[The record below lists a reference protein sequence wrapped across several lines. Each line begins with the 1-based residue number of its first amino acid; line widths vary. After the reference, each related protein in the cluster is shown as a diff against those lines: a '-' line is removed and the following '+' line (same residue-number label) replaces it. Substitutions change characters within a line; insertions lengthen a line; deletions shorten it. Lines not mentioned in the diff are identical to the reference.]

1 MHEDLKIA
9 EKLKVLIVLDV
20 LPERNGV
27 GSFYTDL
34 REYLEKYL
42 KDVRIFGPKKNN
54 STNIFSIAMP
64 GDNTQ
69 RLYFPRISV
78 LSNLIKDFN
87 PDIIIL
93 PTPGPYGLIGFKIAK
108 NLNIPILSVLHN
120 DYDSMASLF
129 WISHIGKLIGAFG
142 KFVNSLFFRNSY
154 LVLIVND
161 GMKYL
166 ARELGSERIETIGTP
181 LAKIFVDRPIVP
193 IKRQVKKVLYAG
205 RLSIE
210 KGIQKIIS
218 AARAIPDLEFVFAG
232 EGPLRKELENQS
244 KNLKNVT
251 FLGWISRNE
260 LVDRIDECQ
269 IMVLP
274 SIIETFGT
282 SALEGMS
289 RGRII
294 IISDE
299 SGITSWSSLDNMYI
313 NNGEFASLTD
323 TIKYVIHLDEF
334 DRAKLCNKV
343 PRVINKFNQETI
355 YRWTEIII
363 QTYKSR
369 HFRL

>member
-1 MHEDLKIA
+1 
-9 EKLKVLIVLDV
+9 VLQ
-20 LPERNGV
+20 ERNGV
-27 GSFYTDL
+27 GTFYTDL
-34 REYLEKYL
+34 REYLKKYL
-42 KDVRIFGPKKNN
+42 KDVRIFGPKKTNN

-69 RLYFPRISV
+69 RLYFPKISV
-78 LSNLIKDFN
+78 LSNFIKDFK

-154 LVLIVND
+154 MVLIVND

-193 IKRQVKKVLYAG
+193 IKRQVEKVLYAG
-205 RLSIE
+205 RLSLE

-232 EGPLRKELENQS
+232 EGPLRKELENQC

-274 SIIETFGT
+274 STIETFGT

-294 IISDE
+294 IISGE
-299 SGITSWSSLDNMYI
+299 AGITSWSSLDNMYI
-313 NNGEFASLTD
+313 NNGEFESLTD
-323 TIKYVIHLDEF
+323 TIEHVIYLDEL
-334 DRAKLCNKV
+334 DRVSLCNKV
-343 PRVINKFNQETI
+343 PQVVKQFNQETI
-355 YRWTEIII
+355 SRWIEILM
-363 QTYKSR
+363 QTYESKI
-369 HFRL
+369 F